1 MLQYNHTGDIK
12 QGGKIMQ
19 IKIGNKIKEL
29 RKRDGRKQEDL
40 ANALGVT
47 CQAVSRWEANGGYP
61 DMEMI
66 PAIANY
72 FNVSIDELFGY
83 SKDRGDKLKAILLKA
98 DKAIGENSDMTE
110 CVEMLRA
117 AIEEFPSEPKLYM
130 NLGFALDLLGW
141 KKYGARSYTR
151 NDSDYAYED
160 TEYNSQNIYWQ
171 EALKAYEKALTFDI
185 TAEDR
190 DAMTQRLVLYY
201 AKMGYTDKAKS
212 LALRQNSIIT
222 CRETL
227 MPKAT
232 EAEER
237 DKYQGEAI
245 ISFLTELKNVLCNSI
260 CTKISLF
267 TKAEGTKLFIDLAH
281 LYESIFSDGRC
292 GVAHS
297 HLRELYLHAAVY
309 EARFN
314 KNTDQ
319 AFEYFKKG
327 FEHKKLY
334 DTIRCTGE
342 YQYSS
347 PLVAKVTFP
356 SENFPSISATFWKGW
371 IEVLPLELKERIK
384 SDAEYAECF
393 VE

>member
-1 MLQYNHTGDIK
+1 MN
-12 QGGKIMQ
+12 
-19 IKIGNKIKEL
+19 IKIGEKIKQL
-29 RKRDGRKQEDL
+29 RQRDGRKQEDL
-40 ANALGVT
+40 ANALGVSP
-47 CQAVSRWEANGGYP
+47 QAISRWEANGGYP
-61 DMEMI
+61 DMELI

-72 FNVSIDELFGY
+72 FNISIDELFGY
-83 SKDRGDKLKAILLKA
+83 SKDRGDKLKAILARA
-98 DKAIGENSDMTE
+98 DKAIGENGDMTE
-110 CVEMLRA
+110 CVDMLRA

-130 NLGFALDLLGW
+130 NLGFALVLLGW
-141 KKYGARSYTR
+141 KKYGAGSYTR
-151 NDSDYAYED
+151 HDSDYAYED
-160 TEYNSQNIYWQ
+160 TEYNSQNVYWQ

-185 TAEDR
+185 SAEDR
-190 DAMTQRLVLYY
+190 DVMTQQLVLYY
-201 AKMGYTDKAKS
+201 AKMGYTDKAKA
-212 LALRQNSIIT
+212 LALNQNSIIT

-245 ISFLTELKNVLCNSI
+245 ISLLTEFKNVLCNSI

-267 TKAEGTKLFIDLAH
+267 TKAEGTKLFVDLAH

-297 HLRELYLHAAVY
+297 HLKELYLHAAVF

-319 AFEYFKKG
+319 ALEYFKKG

-334 DTIRCTGE
+334 DSIRCTGE
-342 YQYSS
+342 YQYTS

-356 SENFPSISATFWKGW
+356 SENFPSISTTFWKGW
-371 IEVLPLELKERIK
+371 IEVLPEEFWERIK
-384 SDAEYAECF
+384 SDSNYAECF
-393 VE
+393 E